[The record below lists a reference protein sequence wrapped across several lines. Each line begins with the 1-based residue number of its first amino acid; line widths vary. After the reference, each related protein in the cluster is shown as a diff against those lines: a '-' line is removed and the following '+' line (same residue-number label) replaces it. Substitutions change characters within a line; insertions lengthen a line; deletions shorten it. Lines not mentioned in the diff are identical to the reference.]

1 MYKVC
6 IFFILYPKKYRKSK
20 NNDTIITIIFYQIRS
35 YYNIIIKKYILFS
48 IFFLFRFISII
59 LRIEYSIL

>member
-6 IFFILYPKKYRKSK
+6 IFFILYPKEYRKSK

-59 LRIEYSIL
+59 LRIEYSI